1 MIIGTPPLLHLLDN
15 LSHSHSH
22 HPLNIQ
28 CDDNLSKESDDQQMA
43 SCPISDIADFQS
55 NVQSITY
62 VLTSE
67 GHCPLADQDD
77 NSINGQ
83 LMITMISITIMTKIS
98 HPHLKD
104 KAEMMCNKSQ
114 CHCHRHCEFPC
125 SGLQCILFNVKDHG
139 IIRSQDFFI
148 LGFFYPKMC
157 SKSQLYCYIANSIAL
172 ALKILK
178 AKMYTYEMRQ
188 PNYGLNHSSWFC
200 DDH

>member
-1 MIIGTPPLLHLLDN
+1 
-15 LSHSHSH
+15 
-22 HPLNIQ
+22 
-28 CDDNLSKESDDQQMA
+28 
-43 SCPISDIADFQS
+43 
-55 NVQSITY
+55 
-62 VLTSE
+62 
-67 GHCPLADQDD
+67 
-77 NSINGQ
+77 
-83 LMITMISITIMTKIS
+83 MITMISITIMTKIS

-188 PNYGLNHSSWFC
+188 PNYGLKHF
-200 DDH
+200 